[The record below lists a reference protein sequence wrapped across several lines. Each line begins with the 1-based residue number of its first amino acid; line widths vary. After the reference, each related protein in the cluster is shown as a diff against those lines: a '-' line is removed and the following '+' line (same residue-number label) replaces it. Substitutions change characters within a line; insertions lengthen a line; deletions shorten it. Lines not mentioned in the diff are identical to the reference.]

1 MNGLIEQLRD
11 LRLHG
16 MADAAKDLLGAKVQT
31 SLPEALRQLV
41 QAERCERDVR
51 AIQNRMRT
59 ARFPHHRDFVS
70 FDYEQTTVE
79 KAQIDLLCTGQFI
92 QDGHNLIL
100 IGGTGTGKTHIATAL
115 GTELVQRGRKIRFF
129 DCVDLIN
136 LLIKEEGDG
145 KAGRI
150 EKQLMNADCV
160 IMDELGYIPFP
171 KSGGRLL
178 FHLIGKLYETTPV
191 IFTTNLEFKE
201 WSAVFG
207 EAKMTTALLDRVTHH
222 CTIIETGNN
231 SYRFAQSKSS
241 ASRRNKLT

>member
-1 MNGLIEQLRD
+1 MNGLIEQLTE

-16 MADAAKDLLGAKVQT
+16 MADAAQDLLGAKGQT
-31 SLPEALRQLV
+31 SLPEALRQLI
-41 QAERCERDVR
+41 QAERCEREVR
-51 AIQNRMRT
+51 AIENRMRA
-59 ARFPHHRDFVS
+59 ARFPHHRDFAS
-70 FDYEQTTVE
+70 FDYNETPVD
-79 KAQIDLLCTGQFI
+79 KALIDQLCTGQFI
-92 QDGHNLIL
+92 TDKHNLIL

-115 GTELVQRGRKIRFF
+115 GTELIQPGRKIRFF

-150 EKQLMNADCV
+150 EKQLMSADCV

-178 FHLIGKLYETTPV
+178 FHLIGKLYETTSV

-201 WSAVFG
+201 WSTVFG
-207 EAKMTTALLDRVTHH
+207 GAKMTTALLDRVTHH
-222 CTIIETGNN
+222 CMIIETGNN
-231 SYRFAQSKSS
+231 SYRFAQSK
-241 ASRRNKLT
+241 RRAKCRPKTA

>member
-1 MNGLIEQLRD
+1 MNGLVEQLTE

-16 MADAAKDLLGAKVQT
+16 MADAAKDLLAAKAQT
-31 SLPEALRQLV
+31 SLPEALRQLI

-51 AIQNRMRT
+51 AVHNRMRT
-59 ARFPHHRDFVS
+59 ARFPHHRDFAS
-70 FDYEQTTVE
+70 FDYNETPVE
-79 KAQIDLLCTGQFI
+79 KAQIDQLCTGQFI
-92 QDGHNLIL
+92 QDRHNLIL

-115 GTELVQRGRKIRFF
+115 GTHLIQNGRKIRFF

-150 EKQLMNADCV
+150 EKQLIKTDCV

-178 FHLIGKLYETTPV
+178 FHLIGKLYETTPI

-201 WSAVFG
+201 WSTVFG
-207 EAKMTTALLDRVTHH
+207 GAKMTTALLDRVTHH
-222 CTIIETGNN
+222 CTILETGNN
-231 SYRFAQSKSS
+231 SYRFAQSKHRVSQRQKV
-241 ASRRNKLT
+241 A